1 MNCTSV
7 TLSRIDGRC
16 DTNTGGIKRIYI
28 ALNDDVVSV
37 TQDNEQAEG
46 MITAI
51 TMADTK
57 KFIAWDFRPN
67 TGAYSSTTETDPA
80 IGNSSV
86 TTEVTLQF
94 TKAEATKRLSIQSAI
109 NAGAKVIV
117 EDQYG
122 QYIYLGHD
130 SDVYITS
137 ATMQSGT
144 NRTDLNG
151 FNITFQDISNELPY
165 FVEKAAVEAVIV

>member
-7 TLSRIDGRC
+7 ILTRIDGRC
-16 DTNTGGIKRIYI
+16 DANTGGIKRIYI
-28 ALNDDVVSV
+28 ALSDDVASV
-37 TQDNEQAEG
+37 TQSNEENNA
-46 MITAI
+46 MITDI
-51 TMADTK
+51 TMASGKT
-57 KFIAWDFRPN
+57 FVAWDFRPN
-67 TGAYSSTTETDPA
+67 TGSYTSTVSSDAA
-80 IGNSSV
+80 IGNTAA

-122 QYIYLGHD
+122 QYLYLGYN

-144 NRTDLNG
+144 ARTDLSG
-151 FNITFQDISNELPY
+151 FNITFQDIANELPY
-165 FVEKAAVEAVIV
+165 FVTKEAVEAVIA

>member
-7 TLSRIDGRC
+7 TLTSVYGRC
-16 DTNTGGIKRIYI
+16 QNNVGGIRKIYI
-28 ALNDDVVSV
+28 ALRDDVVSV
-37 TQDNEQAEG
+37 EQDNEQAEG

-57 KFIAWDFRPN
+57 QFIPWEFRPN
-67 TGAYSSTTETDPA
+67 TGSYSSTTEIDPT

-86 TTEVTLQF
+86 TTEVSLQF

-109 NAGAKVIV
+109 NAGAVVIV
-117 EDQYG
+117 EDCYG

-144 NRTDLNG
+144 ARTDLNG

-165 FVEKAAVEAVIV
+165 FVTKEAVEAVI